1 MEQLGRT
8 TNTYIRLNE
17 MNKVCFKYK
26 SHPGDFFRN
35 VEINVLPDP
44 DNNLEDF
51 LIWFLDNYQS
61 DSRIT
66 YIDDLSKLADD
77 EFVDENDKQIFEK
90 KVGNKTKNE
99 LLIEIKEVENELKTE
114 AYRNFYNLLLSNKIK
129 IVVDNEK

>member
-1 MEQLGRT
+1 
-8 TNTYIRLNE
+8 
-17 MNKVCFKYK
+17 MNRVCFKYK

-35 VEINVLPDP
+35 AEIHVLPDP

-77 EFVDENDKQIFEK
+77 EFVDENDKKIFEK
-90 KVGNKTKNE
+90 KVDNKTKNE
-99 LLIEIKEVENELKTE
+99 LLIEINEVENELKTE
-114 AYRNFYNLLLSNKIK
+114 AYRNFYNLLLSNKIE
-129 IVVDNEK
+129 IVVENEK